1 MISFLCYNVRFPTSK
16 LCFRLF
22 NTAMKN
28 TSTRLSPGDPS
39 SYSRPDQAL
48 VTRMHLNLSTDF
60 DKKVLTGSVTL
71 GVKRANSEVK
81 QLKLDCS
88 ELHITEVKETSNEKL
103 LDWVIGEGGPCG
115 SELTV
120 TLPDER
126 METSITVAYSTSP
139 SSTALQ
145 WLSPRQAGGDH
156 PYLFSQ
162 NQAIH
167 CRAMIPCQDTPS
179 VKTSYTATITVPTPL
194 TALMSALRVGDPV
207 VLPGGLTQYQF
218 SQPVPVQSYLIALAV
233 GQLDCVRVGPRS
245 LVWGSK
251 KQLELSKID
260 FSETEEM
267 LTTAESLCG
276 PYVWGDYDIL
286 VLPPS
291 FPFGGMENPCLTF
304 ATPTLLSGDKSNA
317 NVIAH
322 EIAHSW
328 TGNLVT
334 NSNFEHFWLNEGFT
348 VFTERKILGRMRGE
362 QMRHFHAIL
371 GWRDLEEAVMSQ
383 FGPTH
388 AFTALVPD
396 LSGVDPDDAFSSIP
410 YEKGSTFLWYL
421 EEVVGGPETFE
432 PFLKDYY
439 EHFKYKSITTDQF
452 KEFFLTYFSTN
463 PSVSTIDWE
472 TWLYSPGM
480 PPYKPNFDT
489 SLAVKSRELSRK
501 WLSGVLPED
510 SQEFEN
516 FSAEQKLEFLG
527 ILFESGKLSQDE
539 VEKLD
544 DLYSLSNN
552 PNTEISFLFIRV
564 GIKARWEKSVELGLN
579 LATRQ
584 GRMKFC
590 RPLFK
595 DLWGWD
601 EQRERVKK
609 CYLDHRAEMMAVC
622 RDMVAKDLG
631 ITE

>member
-1 MISFLCYNVRFPTSK
+1 MLPTRQYFKVVSK
-16 LCFRLF
+16 MM
-22 NTAMKN
+22 ASSMP
-28 TSTRLSPGDPS
+28 RLSPGDPS

-48 VTRMHLNLSTDF
+48 VTRIHLDLTADF
-60 DKKVLTGSVTL
+60 SKQVLTGSVTL
-71 GVKRANSEVK
+71 GVRKVEEEAR

-88 ELHITEVKETSNEKL
+88 KLEIAEVKDDGSGKS
-103 LDWVIGEGGPCG
+103 LDWKVGEAGPCG
-115 SELTV
+115 AELTV
-120 TLPDER
+120 TLP
-126 METSITVAYSTSP
+126 ETNEEMSITLSYSTSP
-139 SSTALQ
+139 SSSALQ
-145 WLSPRQAGGDH
+145 WLSPAQAGGDH

-167 CRAMIPCQDTPS
+167 CRAMVPCQDTPS
-179 VKTSYTATITVPTPL
+179 VKVPYTATITVPSPL
-194 TALMSALRVGDPV
+194 TALMSALREGDPLS
-207 VLPGGLTQYQF
+207 LPGGLTQYKF
-218 SQPVPVQSYLIALAV
+218 SQPVPIQSYLIAIAV
-233 GQLDCVRVGPRS
+233 GQLDSVRVGPRS
-245 LVWGSK
+245 LVWGGK
-251 KQLELSKID
+251 KQLELAKVD

-362 QMRHFHAIL
+362 QTRHFSAIL
-371 GWRDLEEAVMSQ
+371 GWRDLEETVNSQ
-383 FGPTH
+383 FSPTH
-388 AFTALVPD
+388 PFTALVPD
-396 LSGVDPDDAFSSIP
+396 LSGVDPDDAFSTIP

-421 EEVVGGPETFE
+421 EELVGGSEKFE
-432 PFLKDYY
+432 PFLRAYY
-439 EHFKYKSITTDQF
+439 VHFIYQSITTDQF
-452 KEFFLTYFSTN
+452 KTFFLSYFSSN
-463 PSVSTIDWE
+463 PAISSIDWD
-472 TWLYSPGM
+472 TWLYAPGM

-489 SLAVKSRELSRK
+489 TLAVKSRELADK
-501 WLSGVLPED
+501 WVAGNIPENNK
-510 SQEFEN
+510 EFEE

-527 ILFESGKLSQDE
+527 ILLESDKLE
-539 VEKLD
+539 HEKLEKMD
-544 DLYSLSNN
+544 KIYSLSTS
-552 PNTEISFLFIRV
+552 PNTEVLFGFIRI
-564 GIKARWEKSVELGLN
+564 GIKARWEKSVELGLD

-595 DLWGWD
+595 DMWGWE
-601 EQRERVKK
+601 EQKERVKK
-609 CYLDHRAEMMAVC
+609 CFLEHRAEMMSVC
-622 RDMVAKDLG
+622 REMVGKDLG
-631 ITE
+631 IKD